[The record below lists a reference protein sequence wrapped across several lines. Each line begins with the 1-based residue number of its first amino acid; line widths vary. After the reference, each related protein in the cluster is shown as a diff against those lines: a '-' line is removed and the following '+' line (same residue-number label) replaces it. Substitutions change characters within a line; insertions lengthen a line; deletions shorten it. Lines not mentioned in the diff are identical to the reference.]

1 MHHEYIARAGA
12 AQEQT
17 RAYSPFTAWCRNN
30 RPGDVFLEVFGP
42 TAATRSI
49 YGSPMTPEMLA
60 PIAAMMDDVHV
71 AILQSAYERFWVF
84 SQHGL
89 LLTMEDADG

>member
-1 MHHEYIARAGA
+1 
-12 AQEQT
+12 
-17 RAYSPFTAWCRNN
+17 
-30 RPGDVFLEVFGP
+30 
-42 TAATRSI
+42 
-49 YGSPMTPEMLA
+49 MTPEMLA